1 MDKQKLGKIAKIEL
15 NLKELDIEYFD
26 WETSTWK
33 KLSQKEKD
41 ELPDNSVTLY

>member
-1 MDKQKLGKIAKIEL
+1 MAEDKTKKVKVTL

-33 KLSQKEKD
+33 KVPQKELD